1 MSNSSLLKK
10 RDMIISKLSLLA
22 KHKTTINVTTS
33 NDGEAS
39 ATTTIVGIDDKKNAI
54 FLSYMAV
61 INENESGKAILDFD
75 ASDNFNKSVIKASY
89 IEFTTVFHDIEV
101 EFSSKSIKNTTYED
115 TNVLMITIPPMLNWQ
130 NRRVHDRNKIS
141 SDAANFCEIILK
153 APVPNQSTV
162 DYREKYR
169 EATDHIERILLKE
182 RKVLF
187 EKTGIKTTGDIYADV
202 MSLSLR
208 DVSLSGCSVINVDK
222 EFSYFLKPGTI
233 HENCK
238 IMMANGSEINVTLE
252 VMTNR
257 ASDPKKE
264 DFSELVGIRF
274 VKVHREAVENNNERD
289 TR

>member
-1 MSNSSLLKK
+1 
-10 RDMIISKLSLLA
+10 MIISKLSLLA
-22 KHKTTINVTTS
+22 KYKTTINVTTS

-61 INENESGKAILDFD
+61 INENESGQAILDFD

-115 TNVLMITIPPMLNWQ
+115 TNVLMVAIPPLLNWQ
-130 NRRVHDRNKIS
+130 NRREYDRNKIS
-141 SDAANFCEIILK
+141 PDASNFCEIILK
-153 APVPNQSTV
+153 APVPNESSV
-162 DYREKYR
+162 EYREKYR

-187 EKTGIKTTGDIYADV
+187 EKTGIKTTGDMYADV
-202 MSLSLR
+202 MSLSMH
-208 DVSLSGCSVINVDK
+208 DVSLAGCSFVNVDK

-233 HENCK
+233 HKNCK

-257 ASDPKKE
+257 ASDTKKE
-264 DFSELVGIRF
+264 AFSELVGVRF
-274 VKVHREAVENNNERD
+274 IKVHREAVENNDERAM
-289 TR
+289 TH